1 MKACFQM
8 AESQTKSAKLTYE
21 REIMTM
27 KQTEIEFIPNT
38 EVVYIRRVGQ
48 YGAENNA
55 LMERMKSWAAKRG
68 LLTEDAVIY
77 AIALDNP
84 QSVAPEMCRYDI
96 CLHTPNIKN
105 VETDNQVK
113 KRVITSGKY
122 VVFKIEHTA
131 KAVADF
137 WTSFPTDIAKSEY
150 KMDSSRPIM
159 ERYSIV
165 MVKHGCCEMC
175 VPILC

>member
-38 EVVYIRRVGQ
+38 EVVYMRRVGQ
-48 YGAENNA
+48 YGVENYA
-55 LMERMKSWAAKRG
+55 LMESMKSWAAKRG

-77 AIALDNP
+77 GIALDNP
-84 QSVAPEMCRYDI
+84 QSVAPEKCRYDV
-96 CLHTPNIKN
+96 CLQTI
-105 VETDNQVK
+105 ETESIVVDYHVL
-113 KRVITSGKY
+113 RRTLSGGNY
-122 VVFKIEHTA
+122 AVFKIEHTA

-137 WTSFPTDIAKSEY
+137 WASFPADMAKSEY
-150 KMDSSRPIM
+150 KMDFSRPIM

-175 VPILC
+175 VPIL

>member
-27 KQTEIEFIPNT
+27 KQVEIEHIPDT

-113 KRVITSGKY
+113 RRVITSGKY

-137 WTSFPTDIAKSEY
+137 WTSFPTDMAKSEY
-150 KMDSSRPIM
+150 KMDFSRPIM
-159 ERYSIV
+159 ERYRRRNASWWDRASPPTV
-165 MVKHGCCEMC
+165 R
-175 VPILC
+175 